1 MLELFLVMFAVAVQ
15 SAEGDKMAAVPPA
28 AVTAPVEAVEQAVEQ
43 TVDQAAGEAP
53 PSFLAP
59 AATATAEAAAAE
71 APPAFLSPGAGTQTA
86 PAEAPPV
93 FLAPQPAAQAE
104 APPTFLAPAGSTLV
118 AEPQVPSGKFTTA
131 TEVKPI
137 LAATKPNWIAI
148 RLYEGI
154 DYLYV
159 TQIWSWRC
167 GLVQLR
173 VGVNGGPLEVWP
185 LPPCHEEYSTPN
197 AVLEGDGNPLRTYP
211 PNSIAT
217 VDVEVTFDDLS
228 TDRAQFTRSSVLM
241 P

>member
-15 SAEGDKMAAVPPA
+15 SAEGEEMAAVPPS
-28 AVTAPVEAVEQAVEQ
+28 AVTAPVEAVEQEV
-43 TVDQAAGEAP
+43 TEAP
-53 PSFLAP
+53 PTFLAP
-59 AATATAEAAAAE
+59 AATATEEATAGE
-71 APPAFLSPGAGTQTA
+71 APPAFLSPGAGTDTA
-86 PAEAPPV
+86 QAEAAPV

-104 APPTFLAPAGSTLV
+104 APPTFLAPSGPTLV

-137 LAATKPNWIAI
+137 LAATKANWIAI
-148 RLYEGI
+148 RLYEGV

-167 GLVQLR
+167 GLVQMR

-185 LPPCHEEYSTPN
+185 LPACHEEYATPN
-197 AVLEGDGNPLRTYP
+197 AVLEGDGNPLRMYP

-228 TDRAQFTRSSVLM
+228 TDHAQFTRSSVLM

>member
-15 SAEGDKMAAVPPA
+15 SAEGEEMAAVPPS
-28 AVTAPVEAVEQAVEQ
+28 AVTAPVEAVEQEV
-43 TVDQAAGEAP
+43 TEAP
-53 PSFLAP
+53 PTFLSP
-59 AATATAEAAAAE
+59 AATATEEATSGE
-71 APPAFLSPGAGTQTA
+71 APPAFLSPGAGTDTA
-86 PAEAPPV
+86 QAEAAPV
-93 FLAPQPAAQAE
+93 FLTPQPAAQAE
-104 APPTFLAPAGSTLV
+104 APPTFLAPSGPGLV

-137 LAATKPNWIAI
+137 FAATKANWIAV
-148 RLYEGI
+148 RLYEGV

-167 GLVQLR
+167 GLVQMR

-185 LPPCHEEYSTPN
+185 LPPCHEEYATPN
-197 AVLEGDGNPLRTYP
+197 AVLEDDGNPLRMYP
-211 PNSIAT
+211 PNSIAY

-228 TDRAQFTRSSVLM
+228 TDHAQFTRSSVLM

>member
-15 SAEGDKMAAVPPA
+15 SAEGEEMATAPPPA
-28 AVTAPVEAVEQAVEQ
+28 IAAPVQEAEQAVEQ
-43 TVDQAAGEAP
+43 EVTEAP
-53 PSFLAP
+53 PTFLAP
-59 AATATAEAAAAE
+59 AATATEKATAGE
-71 APPAFLSPGAGTQTA
+71 APPAFLSPGAGTDTA
-86 PAEAPPV
+86 QAEAAPV

-104 APPTFLAPAGSTLV
+104 APPTFLAPSGPTLV

-137 LAATKPNWIAI
+137 LAATKANWIAI
-148 RLYEGI
+148 RLYEGV

-167 GLVQLR
+167 GLVQMR

-185 LPPCHEEYSTPN
+185 LPPCHEEFSTPN

-228 TDRAQFTRSSVLM
+228 TDHAQFTRSSVLM

>member
-15 SAEGDKMAAVPPA
+15 SGEDMEVAIAPPP
-28 AVTAPVEAVEQAVEQ
+28 AVTAPVEAVEQG
-43 TVDQAAGEAP
+43 AGEAP

-59 AATATAEAAAAE
+59 APAATATAE
-71 APPAFLSPGAGTQTA
+71 APPAFLSPGTQTA
-86 PAEAPPV
+86 QAEAAPV

-104 APPTFLAPAGSTLV
+104 APPTFLAPAGPTLV

-137 LAATKPNWIAI
+137 LAATKPNWIAV
-148 RLYEGI
+148 RLYEGV

-167 GLVQLR
+167 GLVQMR

-185 LPPCHEEYSTPN
+185 LPPCHEEFSTPN
-197 AVLEGDGNPLRTYP
+197 AVLEDDGNPLRMYP

-228 TDRAQFTRSSVLM
+228 TDHAQFTRNSVLI

>member
-1 MLELFLVMFAVAVQ
+1 MLEVFLVMFAVAVR
-15 SAEGDKMAAVPPA
+15 SAEGEAQAAAPPPA
-28 AVTAPVEAVEQAVEQ
+28 VSAPAQEAVQE
-43 TVDQAAGEAP
+43 AGEAP

-59 AATATAEAAAAE
+59 AGTATEEAAAAE
-71 APPAFLSPGAGTQTA
+71 APPAFLAPSTGGAA
-86 PAEAPPV
+86 ADSEAPPV

-104 APPTFLAPAGSTLV
+104 APPAFLAPSGPALV

-137 LAATKPNWIAI
+137 MAATKPNWIAV
-148 RLYEGI
+148 RLYEGT

-167 GLVQLR
+167 GLVQMR

-211 PNSIAT
+211 PNTIAT
-217 VDVEVTFDDLS
+217 VDVEITFDDLS
-228 TDRAQFTRSSVLM
+228 TDRAQFTRSSVLI

>member
-1 MLELFLVMFAVAVQ
+1 MLELFLVMFAVTVQ
-15 SAEGDKMAAVPPA
+15 SAEGEKMAAAPPA
-28 AVTAPVEAVEQAVEQ
+28 VVTAPVEAVEQE
-43 TVDQAAGEAP
+43 AGEAP

-59 AATATAEAAAAE
+59 AGTATAEATTAE
-71 APPAFLSPGAGTQTA
+71 APPAFLSPGAGTDSAQ
-86 PAEAPPV
+86 AEAAPV
-93 FLAPQPAAQAE
+93 FLAPQPAPQAD
-104 APPTFLAPAGSTLV
+104 APPAFLAPTGPTLV

-137 LAATKPNWIAI
+137 LAATKANWIAI
-148 RLYEGI
+148 RLYEGV

-167 GLVQLR
+167 GLVQMR

-185 LPPCHEEYSTPN
+185 LPPCHEEFSTPN
-197 AVLEGDGNPLRTYP
+197 AVLDGDGNPLRMYP

-228 TDRAQFTRSSVLM
+228 TDHAQFARGSVLM